1 MPATVLDS
9 HALLAL
15 LRDEPGADLV
25 TGDPA
30 FKALEKELKINWLKS
45 LPLLSASNTEPARVR
60 CRKRCH
66 PQMTQTAAD
75 SFLPLRLDRG
85 EGRGEVSIR

>member
-25 TGDPA
+25 TADPE
-30 FKALEKELKINWLKS
+30 FKALEKELKINWLK
-45 LPLLSASNTEPARVR
+45 
-60 CRKRCH
+60 
-66 PQMTQTAAD
+66 
-75 SFLPLRLDRG
+75 
-85 EGRGEVSIR
+85 